1 MQPVQKMLSLVE
13 KQRDKVLAAEAYIW
27 SHPQTGYKEWEAH
40 AYMKNIFEEL
50 GYSVVEAG
58 NIPGFI
64 ADLDTGRP
72 GPKFC
77 IMAELDSLICKD
89 HPDARP
95 ETGAVHACGH
105 CAQCAAMVGIAAALK
120 EPGAL
125 DDMSGSIRLMV
136 VPAEEL
142 IETGYRESL
151 RQQGVIKYMGGKV
164 EFMSRG
170 FFDGVD
176 MAMLIHQT
184 TGDGPIFSF
193 SRGCNGC
200 VVKNIDFLGKASHAG
215 GAPHLGVNALYAA
228 NTAMSVVNSLRE
240 TFKDDDH
247 IRFHPIITEGG
258 QAVNAI
264 PSLVRVE
271 SYVRGASFEAIVD
284 VNERV
289 NRALAASAAAYGANV
304 HLGDR
309 PGYGPLENNRLMEEY
324 AMDVAREFL
333 DATDVAD
340 NGGWDTGC
348 TDVGDVSA
356 VIPSIQPYIRGCSG
370 IGHGNNYQVSDP
382 EMACVLSAKLQV
394 ATAWKLL
401 SDDAKLGKK
410 VLAETKTRFGS
421 IAEYLA
427 YVDRLTLDKDAV
439 IQNPDGT
446 ITLDF
451 RN

>member
-1 MQPVQKMLSLVE
+1 MQPLEKLLALVD
-13 KQRDKVLAAEAYIW
+13 KQRDKVFAAEAYLW
-27 SHPQTGYKEWEAH
+27 SHPQTGYREWEAH
-40 AYMKNIFEEL
+40 EYMKGRFEEL

-77 IMAELDSLICKD
+77 LMSELDSLICKD

-105 CAQCAAMVGIAAALK
+105 CAQSAAMVGIAAALK

-125 DDMSGSIRLMV
+125 DDMCGSIRLMV

-151 RQQGVIKYMGGKV
+151 RQQGVIRYMGGKV
-164 EFMSRG
+164 EFMARG
-170 FFDGVD
+170 LFDGVD
-176 MAMLIHQT
+176 MAMLIHQS
-184 TGDGPIFSF
+184 TGDGPALTFSK
-193 SRGCNGC
+193 GCNGC
-200 VVKNIDFLGKASHAG
+200 VVKNIDFVGKASHAG

-240 TFKDDDH
+240 TFKDEDH

-284 VNERV
+284 VNQRV

-309 PGYGPLENNRLMEEY
+309 PGYAPLDNNELMKKA
-324 AMDVAREFL
+324 AMEVVAEFL
-333 DATDVAD
+333 GSENVASSD
-340 NGGWDTGC
+340 HWDTGC

-356 VIPSIQPYIRGCSG
+356 VIPSIQPYIGGCTG
-370 IGHGNNYQVSDP
+370 IGHGNNYQVADP
-382 EMACVLSAKLQV
+382 ELACLTSAKAQV

-401 SDDAKLGKK
+401 KDGAKLGRQ
-410 VLAETKTRFGS
+410 VVEESRTRFAS
-421 IAEYLA
+421 IPEYLA
-427 YVDRLTLDKDAV
+427 YVDKLTLDKDAV
-439 IQNPDGT
+439 VQNPDGT

-451 RN
+451 CN